1 LFVLFR
7 KRQGTYVE
15 AVPEDARARAI
26 ERAVAYGVERLRAA
40 GDGEADAIA
49 RFVRL
54 YYEHAGPEDVVS
66 LDAADLYGSA
76 LAHYRFA
83 QRRAPGTAAARVY
96 TPRVADH
103 GWQSPHTTVEVVVDD
118 MPFVVDSVRMELSRH
133 GLGIHRLV
141 HPIIDGVS
149 YVHVEVDRQSDPAID
164 AEVEHDLRRVLGDV
178 RAAVDD
184 WHPMEAAMRAVADG
198 LASDPPAIDLDADE
212 RDEIVAFLE
221 WMADG
226 NFTFL
231 GYREYDLVVRDGVDA
246 LTSVPGTGLGILAPR
261 GRTRADDASDGG
273 DPTDS
278 ADGGEASDGFAKL
291 PPRVRA
297 LAREP
302 NILNLTKANTV
313 ATVHRPSYLDYV
325 GIKRFD
331 EAGRVVGERRFLG
344 LFTQGL
350 YHQSPRAIP
359 LLRRKVR
366 RVLERAGLPPGS
378 HAEKDLAAILDTYPR
393 DELVQA
399 SEADLHDTALGILHL
414 QERRRVRLFVR
425 RDMFGRFFSCLVFLP
440 RDRYNTT
447 NRVEMQRILT
457 EALHGER
464 IEHEAR
470 VSESVLARLH
480 FVVHVDP
487 ADDPELDAAALADL
501 EQRLAAIVR
510 NWSDDLR
517 DHLVDEHGEEKGL
530 ERFRRYGG
538 AFPAGYMAENP
549 PRVAV
554 DDIDRLEALGDGDIG
569 LHLFRPLESGRSAAR
584 FKLYRSGAP
593 VLVSDVLPLLEH
605 LGVRVADQRPHP
617 IRREGAPPLWI
628 YDFGLICE
636 HLDQLDTLAPLFQ
649 EAFARVWQGQ
659 MEDDGFNRLVLLAQL
674 SWRDVT
680 VLRAYAKYLRQAGT
694 TFSPD
699 YVESAVAAHPEIA
712 AKLVALFHVR
722 FAPVDIAADERDE
735 HAAGLVAEIEAML
748 DDVASLDEDR
758 ILRSLL
764 TLVQATLRTNA
775 HQRIDGPGGE
785 PKTHLS
791 FKLDPRQIPDL
802 PRPRPVYEI
811 FVYSPTVEGVHLRG
825 GPVARGGLR
834 WSDRRQ
840 DYRTEIL
847 GLMKAQMVK
856 NAVIVPVGAKGG
868 FVVKRPP
875 PAGSPREELAAEV
888 ERCYRTFISGLLD
901 VTDNRVGAEVVP
913 PPAVVR
919 YDGDD
924 PYLVVAADKGT
935 ATFSDVANEVAAGYG
950 FWLGDAFA
958 SGGSAGYDHKKMGIT
973 ARGAWESVKRHFR
986 ELGVDVATTPITV
999 AGVGDMSGDV
1009 FGNGMLQSRQ
1019 LKLVAA
1025 FNHLHVFLDPSPD
1038 PEASFLERSRLFA
1051 LPRSSWGDYDTALL
1065 SPGGGVFPRS
1075 AKSIPLTPEVRR
1087 VLGLDDDVDA
1097 LPPNEVVRAILRAP
1111 VDLLWNGGIG
1121 TYVKAD
1127 AETNA
1132 DVGDKAN
1139 DGVRVSAGEMRC
1151 RVVGEGGNLGLT
1163 QRARVELAR
1172 AGVRINTD
1180 AIDNSAG
1187 VDCSDHEVNIKI
1199 LVDTLVASG
1208 DLTTK
1213 QRDAL
1218 LTEMTDEVAELV
1230 LADNERQTQALAN
1243 ALAQGASLV
1252 DVHARYTRRL
1262 ENEGGLD
1269 RALEFL
1275 PSDEEYAER
1284 KAHGEGLT
1292 APEFAVL
1299 LAYTKNTLQQQ
1310 LLETDLPD
1318 DEFLAGQLAG
1328 YFPSALRSRFPAEIE
1343 HHRLRREIVATS
1355 VVSEMV
1361 DHQGITYAYRLTDET
1376 GAHPADTAR
1385 AFVVARE
1392 VFDMPGLW
1400 DAVRGLDN
1408 LVAAA
1413 TQTRLL
1419 LEGRK
1424 LVERA
1429 TRWLLRHRR
1438 APLDITA
1445 TVDRLAAGSGV
1456 VAGLLPGVLSAD
1468 ARAVHA
1474 AVASSL
1480 AAEGVPAALAARV
1493 AGFDELFSALDI
1505 VEVATAGD
1513 HPVEDVAATY
1523 FALEERL
1530 HLRWLR
1536 DCVNALPRDNR
1547 WQTLARL
1554 ALRDDLYG
1562 QLREVTAAVLAFSD
1576 VETWF
1581 SRKAA
1586 VVARCEQVLADIRA
1600 GGTYDL
1606 ATLSVAL
1613 RETHALVAT

>member
-1 LFVLFR
+1 V
-7 KRQGTYVE
+7 T
-15 AVPEDARARAI
+15 PEDGRLRAI
-26 ERAVAYGVERLRAA
+26 ERAEAYGRERFESLGPEEAA
-40 GDGEADAIA
+40 AIA

-54 YYEHAGPEDVVS
+54 YYEHAAPEDVVP
-66 LDAADLYGSA
+66 LDTADLYGSA
-76 LAHYRFA
+76 LAHLRFG
-83 QRRAPGTAAARVY
+83 QRREPGTAAARVY

-103 GWQSPHTTVEVVVDD
+103 GWQSPHTAVEVVVDD
-118 MPFVVDSVRMELSRH
+118 MPFVVDSVRMELARH

-141 HPIIDGVS
+141 HPIVDGVS
-149 YVHVEVDRQSDPAID
+149 YVHVEVDRQSDPTID
-164 AEVEHDLRRVLGDV
+164 AEVQRDLLRVLADV

-184 WHPMEAAMRAVADG
+184 WRPMEAAMRAVADD
-198 LASDPPAIDLDADE
+198 LADDPPDLDADPE
-212 RDEIVAFLE
+212 EVDEVVAFLG
-221 WMADG
+221 WLAGG

-246 LTSVPGTGLGILAPR
+246 LLPVADTGLGILRPR
-261 GRTRADDASDGG
+261 EGE
-273 DPTDS
+273 S
-278 ADGGEASDGFAKL
+278 ADGFAKL
-291 PPRVRA
+291 PPAVRA

-302 NILNLTKANTV
+302 ELLNLTKANTL
-313 ATVHRPSYLDYV
+313 ATVHRPSYLDYIGV
-325 GIKRFD
+325 KRFD
-331 EAGRVVGERRFLG
+331 DGGRVVGERRFLG

-350 YHQSPRAIP
+350 YHQSPRHIP
-359 LLRRKVR
+359 LLRHKVR
-366 RVLERAGLPPGS
+366 RVVERAGLPPGG
-378 HAEKDLAAILDTYPR
+378 HAEKDLMAILDTYPR

-399 SEADLHDTALGILHL
+399 REIELYDTAIGILHL

-425 RDMFGRFFSCLVFLP
+425 RDRFRRFFSCLVFLP

-447 NRVEMQRILT
+447 NRVEVQRILV

-464 IEHEAR
+464 IEHQAR

-480 FVVHVDP
+480 LVVHVDP
-487 ADDPELDAAALADL
+487 ADEPRLDAAALADL
-501 EQRLAAIVR
+501 EQRLAAVVR

-517 DHLVDEHGEEKGL
+517 DRLVEEHGEEQGL
-530 ERFRRYGG
+530 ARFRRYGG
-538 AFPAGYMAENP
+538 AFRPGYMAEHL

-554 DDIDRLEALGDGDIG
+554 DDIDRLEALGPDDIG
-569 LHLFRPLESGRSAAR
+569 MHLFRPLEASRGVAR

-605 LGVRVADQRPHP
+605 LGVRVADQRPHT
-617 IRREGAPPLWI
+617 IRPEGGAPLWI
-628 YDFGLICE
+628 YDFGLQCD
-636 HLDQLDTLAPLFQ
+636 HLDRLDTVAPLFQ
-649 EAFARVWQGQ
+649 EAFARVWRGR

-674 SWRDVT
+674 PWRDVT

-722 FAPVDIAADERDE
+722 FGPVEIADDERAE
-735 HAAGLVAEIEAML
+735 HAASLVAQVESLL

-764 TLVQATLRTNA
+764 ALVQATLRTNF
-775 HQRIDGPGGE
+775 HQRDAAGE
-785 PKTHLS
+785 PKEHLAL
-791 FKLDPRQIPDL
+791 KLDPRQIPDL
-802 PRPRPVYEI
+802 PRPRPVFEI
-811 FVYSPTVEGVHLRG
+811 FVYSPAVEGVHLRG

-834 WSDRRQ
+834 WSDRRE
-840 DYRTEIL
+840 DYRTEVL

-875 PAGSPREELAAEV
+875 AARDELAAEV
-888 ERCYRTFISGLLD
+888 ERCYRTFVSGLLD
-901 VTDNRVGAEVVP
+901 VTDNRRGTEVVP
-913 PPAVVR
+913 PPDVVR

-935 ATFSDVANEVAAGYG
+935 AAFSDVANEVAAGYG

-986 ELGVDVATTPITV
+986 ELGLDVATTPFTV

-1009 FGNGMLQSRQ
+1009 FGNGMLLSRQ
-1019 LKLVAA
+1019 LRLVAA

-1038 PEASFLERSRLFA
+1038 PEASFRERQRLFA
-1051 LPRSSWGDYDTALL
+1051 LPRSTWADYDTALL
-1065 SPGGGVFPRS
+1065 SAGGGVFTRT
-1075 AKSIPLTPEVRR
+1075 AKSIPLTPEVRQ
-1087 VLGLDDDVDA
+1087 VLGLGDDVTA

-1121 TYVKAD
+1121 TYVRASG
-1127 AETNA
+1127 ETNA
-1132 DVGDKAN
+1132 DAGDKAN
-1139 DGVRVSAGEMRC
+1139 DGVRVAAAELRC

-1163 QRARVELAR
+1163 QRARIELAR
-1172 AGVRINTD
+1172 GGVRINTD

-1199 LVDTLVASG
+1199 LVDALVAGG

-1218 LTEMTDEVAELV
+1218 LTEMTGEVAELV
-1230 LADNERQTQALAN
+1230 LADNERQTQALTN
-1243 ALAQGASLV
+1243 AVTQATSLV
-1252 DVHARYTRRL
+1252 DVHSRYTRWL

-1299 LAYTKNTLQQQ
+1299 LAYTKNTLQRR

-1318 DEFLAGQLAG
+1318 EPFLARQLAA
-1328 YFPSALRSRFPAEIE
+1328 YFPSALRTRFPAEIE
-1343 HHRLRREIVATS
+1343 GHRLRREIVATS

-1400 DAVRGLDN
+1400 DAVRALDN
-1408 LVAAA
+1408 QVEAA

-1419 LEGRK
+1419 LDGRK

-1429 TRWLLRHRR
+1429 TRWMLRHRR
-1438 APLDITA
+1438 PPLDVSA
-1445 TVDRLAAGSGV
+1445 TVDRLVAGAHV
-1456 VAGLLPGVLSAD
+1456 VAGLLPGVLPAD
-1468 ARAVHA
+1468 AQAVHA
-1474 AVASSL
+1474 VTAASFV
-1480 AAEGVPAALAARV
+1480 AEGVPVALAGRV
-1493 AGFDELFSALDI
+1493 AGYDELFSALDI
-1505 VEVATAGD
+1505 VEVAVLSPD
-1513 HPVEDVAATY
+1513 QPVEHVAATY
-1523 FALEERL
+1523 FGLEERL
-1530 HLRWLR
+1530 QLRWLR
-1536 DCVNALPRDNR
+1536 GRINDLPRDNR

-1562 QLREVTAAVLAFSD
+1562 QLREVTAAVLAFDD

-1581 SRKAA
+1581 DRKAA
-1586 VVARCEQVLADIRA
+1586 VVARSAQVLADIRA
-1600 GGTYDL
+1600 AGTYDL

-1613 RETHALVAT
+1613 RETDALVTTV

>member
-1 LFVLFR
+1 V
-7 KRQGTYVE
+7 T
-15 AVPEDARARAI
+15 PEDGRLQAI
-26 ERAVAYGVERLRAA
+26 ERAVAYGRERLESLGADEAA
-40 GDGEADAIA
+40 AVA

-54 YYEHAGPEDVVS
+54 YYDHAAPEDVVP
-66 LDAADLYGSA
+66 LDTADLYGSA
-76 LAHYRFA
+76 LAHLRFGE
-83 QRRAPGTAAARVY
+83 RRPPGTAAARVY

-103 GWQSPHTTVEVVVDD
+103 GWQSPHTAVEVVVDD
-118 MPFVVDSVRMELSRH
+118 MPFVVDSVRMELARH

-164 AEVEHDLRRVLGDV
+164 AEVQHDLLRVLDDV

-184 WHPMEAAMRAVADG
+184 WHPMEAAMRAVAAD
-198 LASDPPAIDLDADE
+198 LAADPPDIDVDPAE
-212 RDEIVAFLE
+212 RDEVVAFLG
-221 WMADG
+221 WLADG

-246 LTSVPGTGLGILAPR
+246 LVPVADTGLGILRPR
-261 GRTRADDASDGG
+261 EGE
-273 DPTDS
+273 S
-278 ADGGEASDGFAKL
+278 ADGFAKL
-291 PPRVRA
+291 PPAVRA
-297 LAREP
+297 LARELEL
-302 NILNLTKANTV
+302 LNLTKANTP

-331 EAGRVVGERRFLG
+331 DGGRVVGERRFLG

-350 YHQSPRAIP
+350 YNESPRQIP
-359 LLRRKVR
+359 LLRHKVR
-366 RVLERAGLPPGS
+366 RLVERAGLPPGG
-378 HAEKDLAAILDTYPR
+378 HAEKDLTSILDTYPR

-399 SEADLHDTALGILHL
+399 REAELYDTAIGILHL

-425 RDMFGRFFSCLVFLP
+425 RDRFRRFFSCLVFLP

-447 NRVEMQRILT
+447 NRVEIQRILI

-480 FVVHVDP
+480 LVVHVDP
-487 ADDPELDAAALADL
+487 ADDPRLDATALADL
-501 EQRLAAIVR
+501 EQRLAAVVR

-517 DHLVDEHGEEKGL
+517 DRLVEEHGEEQGL
-530 ERFRRYGG
+530 ARFRRYGS
-538 AFPAGYMAENP
+538 AFRAGYRAEHL

-554 DDIDRLEALGDGDIG
+554 DDIDRLEALGDDDIG
-569 LHLFRPLESGRSAAR
+569 MHLFRPLEASRGAAR
-584 FKLYRSGAP
+584 FKLYRSGGP

-605 LGVRVADQRPHP
+605 LGVRVADQRPHVVRP
-617 IRREGAPPLWI
+617 EGGEPLWI
-628 YDFGLICE
+628 YDFGLQCE
-636 HLDQLDTLAPLFQ
+636 HLDRLDTVATLFQ
-649 EAFARVWQGQ
+649 EAFARVWRGE
-659 MEDDGFNRLVLLAQL
+659 MEDDGFNRLVLLADL
-674 SWRDVT
+674 PWRDVS

-699 YVESAVAAHPEIA
+699 YVESAVAAHPGIA

-722 FAPVDIAADERDE
+722 FGPVDIADDERAE
-735 HAAGLVAEIEAML
+735 HAAALVAEIESRL
-748 DDVASLDEDR
+748 DDVASLDQDR

-764 TLVQATLRTNA
+764 ALVQATLRTNF
-775 HQRIDGPGGE
+775 HQRVAGPGSG
-785 PKTHLS
+785 PKAHLAL
-791 FKLDPRQIPDL
+791 KLDPRQVPDL
-802 PRPRPVYEI
+802 PRPRPLYEI
-811 FVYSPTVEGVHLRG
+811 FVYSPSVEGVHLRG

-834 WSDRRQ
+834 WSDRRE

-875 PAGSPREELAAEV
+875 AARDELAAEV

-901 VTDNRVGAEVVP
+901 VTDNRRGTEIVP
-913 PPAVVR
+913 PPDVVR

-935 ATFSDVANEVAAGYG
+935 AAFSDVANDVAAGYG

-958 SGGSAGYDHKKMGIT
+958 SGGSAGYDHKRMGIT
-973 ARGAWESVKRHFR
+973 ARGAWESVERHFR
-986 ELGVDVATTPITV
+986 ELDLDVATTPFTV
-999 AGVGDMSGDV
+999 AGIGDMSGDV
-1009 FGNGMLQSRQ
+1009 FGNGMLLSRQ
-1019 LKLVAA
+1019 LRLVAA
-1025 FNHLHVFLDPSPD
+1025 FNHLHVFLDPAPD
-1038 PEASFLERSRLFA
+1038 PETSFVERQRLFE
-1051 LPRSSWGDYDTALL
+1051 LPRSTWADYDTSLL
-1065 SPGGGVFPRS
+1065 SEGGGIFPRT
-1075 AKSIPLTPEVRR
+1075 AKSIPLTPQVRSA
-1087 VLGLDDDVDA
+1087 LGLPDDVEA

-1121 TYVKAD
+1121 TYVKASG
-1127 AETNA
+1127 ETNA
-1132 DVGDKAN
+1132 DAGDKAN
-1139 DGVRVSAGEMRC
+1139 DGVRVSAPELRC

-1163 QRARVELAR
+1163 QRARIELAR
-1172 AGVRINTD
+1172 AGVRVNTD

-1199 LVDTLVASG
+1199 LVDALVAGG
-1208 DLTTK
+1208 DLTAK

-1230 LADNERQTQALAN
+1230 LADNERQTQALTN
-1243 ALAQGASLV
+1243 AVAQAHSLV
-1252 DVHARYTRRL
+1252 DVHARYTRWL

-1275 PSDEEYAER
+1275 PTDEEYSER

-1299 LAYTKNTLQQQ
+1299 LAYTKNTLQQR

-1318 DEFLAGQLAG
+1318 DPFLARQLAA
-1328 YFPSALRSRFPAEIE
+1328 YFPHALRERFPEQIE
-1343 HHRLRREIVATS
+1343 AHRLRREIVATS

-1400 DAVRGLDN
+1400 DAVRALDN
-1408 LVAAA
+1408 VVDAA

-1424 LVERA
+1424 LVERS
-1429 TRWLLRHRR
+1429 TRWMLRHRR
-1438 APLDITA
+1438 PPLDVTA
-1445 TVDRLAAGSGV
+1445 TVDRLAAGVHV
-1456 VAGLLPGVLSAD
+1456 VAGLVPGVLPVD
-1468 ARAVHA
+1468 AQAVHA
-1474 AVASSL
+1474 AVAASFV
-1480 AAEGVPAALAARV
+1480 ADGVPVPLAGRV

-1505 VEVATAGD
+1505 VEVAVLTHD
-1513 HPVEDVAATY
+1513 HPVEQVAATY

-1530 HLRWLR
+1530 QLRWLR
-1536 DCVNALPRDNR
+1536 ARINDLPRDNR

-1562 QLREVTAAVLAFSD
+1562 QLRDVTAAVLAVED

-1581 SRKAA
+1581 ERKAA
-1586 VVARCEQVLADIRA
+1586 VVARCAQVLADIRA
-1600 GGTYDL
+1600 AGTYDL